1 MKNSADLGG
10 CYPPRPSASVT
21 NTLLDLQNSSYPT
34 QPHSIIA
41 NYTCF
46 GNSAWHVNYFFH
58 FLNCFVEQ
66 SDGIHYLAP
75 SLHAQG
81 QQSSLNI
88 GKNACTCTCV
98 YNNPY
103 CQQSFAATWTV
114 IISRQK
120 FTRIKKTVWQI
131 SAINGHKIEWNMRI
145 PALNTGGTTQKNVQ
159 MDKTRKRWKWIRKVV
174 GLSTCE

>member
-1 MKNSADLGG
+1 MKNSADLGR
-10 CYPPRPSASVT
+10 CYSPRPSASVT
-21 NTLLDLQNSSYPT
+21 SALLDQQNSSYPS

-46 GNSAWHVNYFFH
+46 GNSAWHVNYFSH

-131 SAINGHKIEWNMRI
+131 SAIKLMAI
-145 PALNTGGTTQKNVQ
+145 K
-159 MDKTRKRWKWIRKVV
+159 
-174 GLSTCE
+174 LSEIWEFQL